1 MKFSAPVLF
10 LFAVV
15 YASGVA
21 SADILDLDKIS
32 DVVINARKLWRGNS
46 VDDLMNSDRVPY
58 YCKMAVNYGDLN
70 NATIRTLNEN
80 LQVIIAAT
88 INHFKKKY
96 NDSGRMEFVDYVHA
110 LKSNPFLKTE
120 ITDNIYRGEFK
131 DFHAYDSRRQQLVT
145 DGYELITK
153 WIKDTLIKDDEA
165 LKDTTF
171 NQVDFRNIV
180 RATNAAFDHFE
191 RYEGVLVNKPYVQ
204 SSIVDISVI
213 RYPDSKQAY
222 FKLFRIQIFA
232 TKTSSSDPLRDDQAT
247 SGIRGSFQS
256 IVFRPQ
262 NLVIDGLN
270 KNVKAK
276 ALHTAQSMFNES

>member
-21 SADILDLDKIS
+21 NAGILELDKIS
-32 DVVINARKLWRGNS
+32 DVIINARKVWNGNS
-46 VDDLMNSDRVPY
+46 VDDLMNSDRIPY
-58 YCKMAVNYGDLN
+58 FCKMAVNYGDLN
-70 NATIRTLNEN
+70 NATIKTLDED

-88 INHFKKKY
+88 INLFKKKY
-96 NDSGRMEFVDYVHA
+96 GNSGRMEFVDYVHA

-120 ITDNIYRGEFK
+120 ITDNIYRGEYE
-131 DFHAYDSRRQQLVT
+131 DFHEYDSQRQQLAKNEY
-145 DGYELITK
+145 DLITT

-171 NQVDFRNIV
+171 NKIDFKNIV
-180 RATNAAFDHFE
+180 AATNAAFDHFQ
-191 RYEGVLVNKPYVQ
+191 RFEGMLVNKPYVQ
-204 SSIVDISVI
+204 SAIVDLSVI
-213 RYPDSKQAY
+213 RYPDSKQSY

-232 TKTSSSDPLRDDQAT
+232 TKTSSSDPVRDVQST
-247 SGIRGSFQS
+247 SGVRGSFES

-270 KNVKAK
+270 AVVREK
-276 ALHTAQSMFNES
+276 ALKTAQSMFSDS

>member
-15 YASGVA
+15 YASG
-21 SADILDLDKIS
+21 ADILDLDKIS